1 MASDSTRG
9 QASPYAHFFHVSY
22 HQRGDKKWHA
32 LEVNGD
38 KRATCKS
45 SDEALEKIRDWVNE
59 LEAKGNSH
67 VIFMMN
73 TGKSE
78 KKRIIKRFNYE

>member
-67 VIFMMN
+67 VYIHDEH
-73 TGKSE
+73 GKIRKE
-78 KKRIIKRFNYE
+78 ENY